1 MTGKKSTSLSL
12 CVFSPFSKMVDCEIG
27 SVWVASLGVC
37 LVVVS
42 KVNDSNNGVL
52 ACLEVATDGFGEG
65 KVAGSM
71 YGRIGGLVGEEVV
84 GLVEEETVDVGTC
97 PINPLSSPLSLLQL
111 SHTIDSTK
119 SMLLSGETQT
129 QASLTTTRAPA
140 VLTDFLSISTFFYSI
155 ECNVLVDDPPF
166 SKQKGHFRPS
176 PSVYINLSL
185 STLISKGEG
194 RQDI

>member
-1 MTGKKSTSLSL
+1 
-12 CVFSPFSKMVDCEIG
+12 MVDCEIG
-27 SVWVASLGVC
+27 SVWVASIGVC

-71 YGRIGGLVGEEVV
+71 YGRVGGLVGEEVV
-84 GLVEEETVDVGTC
+84 GLVEEELVDVATC
-97 PINPLSSPLSLLQL
+97 PTNPLSSPLSLLQL

-129 QASLTTTRAPA
+129 QASLTTTSTCCANR
-140 VLTDFLSISTFFYSI
+140 LS
-155 ECNVLVDDPPF
+155 
-166 SKQKGHFRPS
+166 QH
-176 PSVYINLSL
+176 
-185 STLISKGEG
+185 
-194 RQDI
+194 

>member
-1 MTGKKSTSLSL
+1 MTGIKSTSLSL

-27 SVWVASLGVC
+27 SVWVAIGVC

-71 YGRIGGLVGEEVV
+71 YGRVGGLVGEEVV
-84 GLVEEETVDVGTC
+84 GLVEGELVDIATC
-97 PINPLSSPLSLLQL
+97 PTNPLSSPLSLLQL

-129 QASLTTTRAPA
+129 QASLTTTSTCCANR
-140 VLTDFLSISTFFYSI
+140 LS
-155 ECNVLVDDPPF
+155 
-166 SKQKGHFRPS
+166 QH
-176 PSVYINLSL
+176 
-185 STLISKGEG
+185 
-194 RQDI
+194 

>member
-1 MTGKKSTSLSL
+1 MTGIKSTSLSL
-12 CVFSPFSKMVDCEIG
+12 CVFFPFSKMVDCEIG
-27 SVWVASLGVC
+27 SVWVASIGVC

-71 YGRIGGLVGEEVV
+71 CARVGGLVGEEVDGLAEEEVV
-84 GLVEEETVDVGTC
+84 GLVEEGVVGLVEEELVDVGTC
-97 PINPLSSPLSLLQL
+97 PTNPLSSPLSLLQL

-129 QASLTTTRAPA
+129 QASLTTTSTCCANR
-140 VLTDFLSISTFFYSI
+140 LS
-155 ECNVLVDDPPF
+155 
-166 SKQKGHFRPS
+166 QH
-176 PSVYINLSL
+176 
-185 STLISKGEG
+185 
-194 RQDI
+194 

>member
-1 MTGKKSTSLSL
+1 MTGIKSTSLSL
-12 CVFSPFSKMVDCEIG
+12 CVFFPSSKMVDCAIG
-27 SVWVASLGVC
+27 FVWVASLGVC

-71 YGRIGGLVGEEVV
+71 CGRVGGLVGEEVV
-84 GLVEEETVDVGTC
+84 GLVEEELVDVATC
-97 PINPLSSPLSLLQL
+97 PTNPLSSPLSLLQL

-129 QASLTTTRAPA
+129 QASITTT
-140 VLTDFLSISTFFYSI
+140 ST
-155 ECNVLVDDPPF
+155 CCANRF
-166 SKQKGHFRPS
+166 SQH
-176 PSVYINLSL
+176 
-185 STLISKGEG
+185 
-194 RQDI
+194 

>member
-1 MTGKKSTSLSL
+1 MTGIKSTSLSL
-12 CVFSPFSKMVDCEIG
+12 CVFFPFSKMVDCEIG
-27 SVWVASLGVC
+27 SVWVASIGVC

-71 YGRIGGLVGEEVV
+71 YGRVGGLVGEEVV
-84 GLVEEETVDVGTC
+84 GLAEEGVVGLVEGELVDVGTC
-97 PINPLSSPLSLLQL
+97 PTNPLSSPLSLLQL

-129 QASLTTTRAPA
+129 QASLTTTSACCANR
-140 VLTDFLSISTFFYSI
+140 LS
-155 ECNVLVDDPPF
+155 
-166 SKQKGHFRPS
+166 QH
-176 PSVYINLSL
+176 
-185 STLISKGEG
+185 
-194 RQDI
+194 

>member
-1 MTGKKSTSLSL
+1 MTGIKTTSLSL
-12 CVFSPFSKMVDCEIG
+12 CLFSPFSKMVDCEIG
-27 SVWVASLGVC
+27 SVWVASIGVC

-71 YGRIGGLVGEEVV
+71 YGRVGGLVGEEVV
-84 GLVEEETVDVGTC
+84 GLVEEELVDVATC
-97 PINPLSSPLSLLQL
+97 PTNPLSSPLSLLQL

-129 QASLTTTRAPA
+129 QASLTTTSTCCANR
-140 VLTDFLSISTFFYSI
+140 LS
-155 ECNVLVDDPPF
+155 
-166 SKQKGHFRPS
+166 QH
-176 PSVYINLSL
+176 
-185 STLISKGEG
+185 
-194 RQDI
+194 